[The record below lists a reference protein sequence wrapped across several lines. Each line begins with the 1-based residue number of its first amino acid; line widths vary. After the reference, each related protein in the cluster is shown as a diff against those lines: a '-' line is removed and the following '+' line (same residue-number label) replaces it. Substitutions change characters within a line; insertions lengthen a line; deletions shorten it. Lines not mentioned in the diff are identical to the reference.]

1 MRVSSK
7 VELSRERI
15 DDKTMRIFTKKIKKN
30 VFFSRLIFT
39 SGQNLYCELSPK
51 SVGYFFSFLTTTQ
64 VDESEFESGIVKREN
79 EC

>member
-15 DDKTMRIFTKKIKKN
+15 DDNDAHFHKEFF
-30 VFFSRLIFT
+30 FFSRLIFT
-39 SGQNLYCELSPK
+39 SGQNLYCGAQNP
-51 SVGYFFSFLTTTQ
+51 SVIFFRFSQQRQ

-79 EC
+79 